1 MHVHVHVHVQVHV
14 GGRVMSATSVAELH
28 THMYGHPWAH
38 AHTTLICTLII
49 INHDRLSPTPPLEV
63 WLGHCYLRIKLA
75 YGYLVV

>member
-49 INHDRLSPTPPLEV
+49 INHDRLSPTLSTGGV
-63 WLGHCYLRIKLA
+63 ARALSLIHI
-75 YGYLVV
+75 